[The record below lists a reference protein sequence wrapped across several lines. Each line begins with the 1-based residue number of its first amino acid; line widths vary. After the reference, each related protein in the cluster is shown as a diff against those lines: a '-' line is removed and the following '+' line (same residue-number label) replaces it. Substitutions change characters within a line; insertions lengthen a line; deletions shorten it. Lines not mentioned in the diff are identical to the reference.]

1 MRPLTPTEASEL
13 RHERDAIL
21 AKLAESTPLRRR
33 LRVVEGQLLSGLF
46 APGPG
51 VLPEQLSL
59 TPEDK
64 ADLASAA
71 EEGAKVAAAE
81 AKSKTTRRGG
91 KAAAAAAAAPAP
103 LVPPSPPTD
112 CHPQRALRGWLWARL
127 EQTSGLTLEQLSAEL
142 WAFTSED
149 VLDTLN
155 LLFACD
161 LVGYRDTRDGTVWWA
176 SENGVNGAVDRLVLD
191 AGRAAV
197 DGNAPV
203 READVA
209 AVLGVTEGLASY
221 LLDELHE
228 AGRIEPAERDG
239 GVVVSW
245 RLPAKKHAKK
255 SKSVEGVAS

>member
-1 MRPLTPTEASEL
+1 MRPLTPSEMGEL

-21 AKLAESTPLRRR
+21 AKLAEATPLRRR

-71 EEGAKVAAAE
+71 EEGAASAAAE
-81 AKSKTTRRGG
+81 AKSKATKRGG
-91 KAAAAAAAAPAP
+91 KAAAAPAP
-103 LVPPSPPTD
+103 LVPPSSPTD
-112 CHPQRALRGWLWARL
+112 GHPQRALRGWLWARL

-228 AGRIEPAERDG
+228 AGRIEPAEREG

-255 SKSVEGVAS
+255 SKAVEGVAS

>member
-71 EEGAKVAAAE
+71 EEGAKTAAAE
-81 AKSKTTRRGG
+81 AKSKATRRGG
-91 KAAAAAAAAPAP
+91 KAAAAAALAP

-112 CHPQRALRGWLWARL
+112 CHPQRVLRGWLWARL

-203 READVA
+203 REAEVA

-228 AGRIEPAERDG
+228 ARRIEPAERDG

-245 RLPAKKHAKK
+245 RLPAKKSKK
-255 SKSVEGVAS
+255 SKAAEVAS

>member
-1 MRPLTPTEASEL
+1 MRPLTPSEMGEL

-33 LRVVEGQLLSGLF
+33 LHVVEGQLLSGLF
-46 APGPG
+46 VPGPG

-64 ADLASAA
+64 ADLADAA
-71 EEGAKVAAAE
+71 EEGAKSAAAE
-81 AKSKTTRRGG
+81 AKSKTTKRPAGKAG
-91 KAAAAAAAAPAP
+91 KAAALAL

-112 CHPQRALRGWLWARL
+112 CHPQRVLRGWLWARL
-127 EQTSGLTLEQLSAEL
+127 EQTAGLTLEQLSAEL

-149 VLDTLN
+149 ALDTLN

-228 AGRIEPAERDG
+228 AGRIEPAEREG

-255 SKSVEGVAS
+255 AKSAEVAS

>member
-1 MRPLTPTEASEL
+1 MRPLTPGELTEL

-21 AKLAESTPLRRR
+21 GKLAETTPLRRR
-33 LRVVEGQLLSGLF
+33 LRVIEGQLLSGLF

-59 TPEDK
+59 TAEDK
-64 ADLASAA
+64 ADMASAA

-81 AKSKTTRRGG
+81 AKSKTTKRGG
-91 KAAAAAAAAPAP
+91 KAAPAAPEPAP
-103 LVPPSPPTD
+103 LVPPQPPTD
-112 CHPQRALRGWLWARL
+112 CHPQRVLRGWLWSRL
-127 EQTSGLTLEQLSAEL
+127 EQTAGLTLEQLAAEL

-197 DGNAPV
+197 DGNGPV

-228 AGRIEPAERDG
+228 AGRIEPAEREG

-255 SKSVEGVAS
+255 SKAVEGVAS